1 MRQFGLVESDL
12 GWINII
18 LVQRRWSEHSAR
30 GKTIDKRM
38 VCEIAE
44 LVRRDETNHSTW
56 ELRPIFEWDVNN
68 QKMVFKNESILA
80 KEKFRWC
87 FPSETWD
94 AALKRVVDSFSLQN
108 AASEK
113 KQVKAARRL
122 P

>member
-1 MRQFGLVESDL
+1 
-12 GWINII
+12 
-18 LVQRRWSEHSAR
+18 
-30 GKTIDKRM
+30 M